1 MCVCALLCVSLCVD
15 VCVCVD
21 CARSAWAECRPR
33 RCVCDA
39 GYYPKLAT
47 SDCVWW
53 TADFFLMGG
62 CGTERAGQRCRPG
75 RESDMR
81 AFIVVFV
88 FLREEDPTLK
98 TLHTRTVRVA
108 TVARRRFPASLRCAA
123 HSADFPSRTTS
134 SFPLYCVF
142 PNENGTY
149 LYLIMCLICRFIVR
163 TKSAMKYRRRI
174 GQKTGMLK
182 TLKKVMKK
190 AMQKA
195 LVKEYQNL
203 NSGNLRINGRNSSSR
218 DVGSVCAGERERE
231 RERQQRIRAATGG
244 AAAAAAAA
252 AAVCCCRRLLL
263 QSAAAAGCCAHR
275 PLRLRVAL
283 RGEEADQQVEHVDAQ
298 AVGDNVPP
306 IDQIHAQAI
315 DHHYEG

>member
-15 VCVCVD
+15 VCVD

-53 TADFFLMGG
+53 TADIFSLMGG

-218 DVGSVCAGERERE
+218 DVGSVCAGGRERE
-231 RERQQRIRAATGG
+231 RESVSGGYAQRRAVLLLPLLLLLF
-244 AAAAAAAA
+244 AAAAAA
-252 AAVCCCRRLLL
+252 AAVCCRCWLLRAPAPPSPGR
-263 QSAAAAGCCAHR
+263 SAGRGSRSAG
-275 PLRLRVAL
+275 
-283 RGEEADQQVEHVDAQ
+283 
-298 AVGDNVPP
+298 
-306 IDQIHAQAI
+306 
-315 DHHYEG
+315 